1 MALVS
6 AAVGILAIR
15 LPRRWVLLESCLFD
29 SLNLNRFQ
37 VARQAAWPEYAPAL
51 LSNTNGFGCYPKSG
65 AQVCS
70 QYQQDAIQRM
80 NL

>member
-51 LSNTNGFGCYPKSG
+51 LSIRTASV
-65 AQVCS
+65 ATQS
-70 QYQQDAIQRM
+70 QARKYVASTSRTRFKE
-80 NL
+80 